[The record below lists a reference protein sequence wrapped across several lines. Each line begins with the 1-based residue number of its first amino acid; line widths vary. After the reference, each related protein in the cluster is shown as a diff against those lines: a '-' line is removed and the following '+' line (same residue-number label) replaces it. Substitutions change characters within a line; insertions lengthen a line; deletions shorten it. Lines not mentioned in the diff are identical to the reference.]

1 MQKPRATYTITE
13 ATRKMERYCAYQER
27 CHQEVSGKLEAMHMI
42 PEAIDKIMAHL
53 IENNFLNEE
62 RFARNFARSKFHQK
76 KWGKRRIV
84 RELEQRQLSKYNIQA
99 ALKEIEAEPY
109 EDTLHELA
117 LKRLGQI
124 REKHPLKRKRKL
136 ADYLLYRGWEPRLVY
151 EKVQELVG
159 RK

>member
-1 MQKPRATYTITE
+1 MQKPGTTYTITE
-13 ATRKMERYCAYQER
+13 ATRKIERYCAYQER

-42 PEAIDKIMAHL
+42 PEAIDRIMAHL

-62 RFARNFARSKFHQK
+62 RFARNFARGKFHQK

-99 ALKEIEAEPY
+99 ALKEIEAGAY

-124 REKHPLKRKRKL
+124 REKHPLKCKRKL
-136 ADYLLYRGWEPRLVY
+136 ADYLLYRGWEPGLVY
-151 EKVQELVG
+151 KKVQELL
-159 RK
+159 K